1 MSTYLKSILLFIV
14 IIISC
19 QSVKAQHTE
28 AGLVAKASSGFI
40 YGPVFNARPLY
51 KWGAS
56 FESVRT
62 LRAER
67 TYLHY
72 SQYGGNQY
80 GSAST
85 GGFFGQEWRKKIRAG
100 LYLIQGPEIGGYY
113 TTTGPY
119 LSVQPRINYQFGVL
133 YRLTPKVN
141 IVLSSPI
148 SSGISLESSSGSN
161 WDRTLFTFDV
171 FNDMNTLSLTYIL

>member
-1 MSTYLKSILLFIV
+1 MSIRIKAILLFIV
-14 IIISC
+14 FIISC
-19 QSVKAQHTE
+19 QSLKAQHTE

-40 YGPVFNARPLY
+40 YGPIFNARPLY

-56 FESVRT
+56 FKSVRT

-80 GSAST
+80 GSASA
-85 GGFFGQEWRKKIRAG
+85 GGFFGQEWRKEIRNN
-100 LYLIQGPEIGGYY
+100 LYIIYGPELGGYY

-119 LSVQPRINYQFGVL
+119 QSLQPQINYQFGIL
-133 YRLTPKVN
+133 YRLTPKIN
-141 IVLSSPI
+141 IALSSPV
-148 SSGISLESSSGSN
+148 STGISLENPGGSD
-161 WDRTLFTFDV
+161 WDRTLFTFDM
-171 FNDMNTLSLTYIL
+171 FNDSNNLSLTYTL